1 MNIPS
6 ERSLEK
12 LTRKSKRIQRALA
25 FWTRL
30 ANITRFG
37 LHGFV
42 LWRIRRAYEQAV
54 EFNRVAQIF
63 NRRER
68 KERRRAEAMR
78 RR

>member
-1 MNIPS
+1 MMVPS
-6 ERSLEK
+6 EKALER

-25 FWTRL
+25 FWTRF
-30 ANITRFG
+30 ANITRFS